1 MKQWFQDLA
10 FPFFPPAANGDS
22 RSSQR
27 ENAVLGPAYRNRLI
41 CNLNVGTRESNLT
54 QPSK

>member
-41 CNLNVGTRESNLT
+41 CNLNVGTGESNLT